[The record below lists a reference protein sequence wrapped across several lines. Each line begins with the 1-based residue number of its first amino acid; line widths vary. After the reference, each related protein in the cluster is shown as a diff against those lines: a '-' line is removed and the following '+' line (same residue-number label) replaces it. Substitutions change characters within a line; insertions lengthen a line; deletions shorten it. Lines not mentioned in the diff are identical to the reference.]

1 VGRQET
7 EVRDDPGDNELEARL
22 RMVAARFEPVP
33 AELIRTAVGAFTW
46 RTIDAELAELV
57 FDSVV
62 DDDDAAVVRGTQQ
75 ARLLSFRSGDLSIEV
90 EVTAT
95 GAHRSLIGQLIP
107 ARQAAI
113 EIRHGGD
120 VAALDADE
128 LGRFSAGPLHAGPIS
143 LRCSTEGAAGRHVVT
158 DWVSI

>member
-1 VGRQET
+1 M
-7 EVRDDPGDNELEARL
+7 RDDPGDNELEAQL
-22 RMVAARFEPVP
+22 RKVAARFEPVP
-33 AELIRTAVGAFTW
+33 AELMRTAVGAFTW

-62 DDDDAAVVRGTQQ
+62 GDDDDAAVVRGTQQ

-95 GAHRSLIGQLIP
+95 GAQRSLIGQLIP
-107 ARQAAI
+107 ARPAAI
-113 EIRHGGD
+113 EIRHGGH

>member
-1 VGRQET
+1 M
-7 EVRDDPGDNELEARL
+7 RDEPDDNELEAQL
-22 RMVAARFEPVP
+22 RQVAARFDPVP

-62 DDDDAAVVRGTQQ
+62 DHDDAAVVRGTQQ
-75 ARLLSFRSGDLSIEV
+75 ARLLSFRSSDLTIEV

-95 GAHRSLIGQLIP
+95 GSQRTLIGQLIP
-107 ARQAAI
+107 PRQAAI
-113 EIRHGGD
+113 EIRHGDD
-120 VAALDADE
+120 VATLDADE

-143 LRCSTEGAAGRHVVT
+143 LRCGTDGAAAHRVVT